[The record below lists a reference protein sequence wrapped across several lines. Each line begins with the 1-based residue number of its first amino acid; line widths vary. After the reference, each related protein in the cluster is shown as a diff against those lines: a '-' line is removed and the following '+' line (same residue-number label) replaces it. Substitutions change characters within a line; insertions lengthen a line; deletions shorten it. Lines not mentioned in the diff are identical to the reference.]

1 MMGNVSVKNIVCFGD
16 SNTYAYD
23 SSSLGRFARFE
34 RYPGILQEI
43 LGDDYYVIEE
53 GLCGRTTSFEDP
65 LTESL
70 SGVSMVTPILRTH
83 GPVDLL
89 IIMLGTNDVK
99 ARFNAM
105 PANIATALNRLIV
118 KAQTTTNAWRDD
130 KPQILIVCPPPIGK
144 TYEQKMFGS
153 EMGPGCSE
161 KSAALAPLYKNVAEL
176 THCHFL
182 DGGSVD
188 GVVMGEACEMHLSKE
203 AHAAL
208 AQALAERIRQI
219 L

>member
-1 MMGNVSVKNIVCFGD
+1 MSQKNIVCFGD
-16 SNTYAYD
+16 SNTYGYD
-23 SSSLGRFARFE
+23 NISLGRFARFE
-34 RYPGILQEI
+34 RYPGKLQEM
-43 LGDDYYVIEE
+43 LGDDYYIIEE

-70 SGVSMVTPILRTH
+70 SGVSMITPILRTH
-83 GPVDLL
+83 NPVDLL

-105 PANIATALNRLIV
+105 PANIAKALNRLII
-118 KAQTTTNAWRDD
+118 KAQTTTDAWRGN

-144 TYEQKMFGS
+144 TYEQKMFGA
-153 EMGPGCSE
+153 EMGPGCAD
-161 KSAALAPLYKNVAEL
+161 KSAALAPLYKEVAEL
-176 THCHFL
+176 TGCHFM
-182 DGGSVD
+182 DAGSVD

-208 AQALAERIRQI
+208 AQALAAEIRSI
-219 L
+219 LSHNA